1 MSKKSGC
8 SRGRS
13 TVPKFVRRGLELGLA
28 RVMVVWSWKG
38 QTRVYRLGF
47 ECRLENA
54 TFRKAD
60 KGGDLFPARA
70 SMLGVVLT

>member
-38 QTRVYRLGF
+38 QTRGYRLGF
-47 ECRLENA
+47 ECIQKRDIQ
-54 TFRKAD
+54 KAD
-60 KGGDLFPARA
+60 KGGDLVPARA
-70 SMLGVVLT
+70 LMLGVVLT

>member
-13 TVPKFVRRGLELGLA
+13 TEPKLVRRGLELGLA
-28 RVMVVWSWKG
+28 RVIG
-38 QTRVYRLGF
+38 RLV
-47 ECRLENA
+47 LERTN
-54 TFRKAD
+54 RGVQVLVRMNHGSKHSKAD

-70 SMLGVVLT
+70 LMLGVSLT

>member
-1 MSKKSGC
+1 M
-8 SRGRS
+8 
-13 TVPKFVRRGLELGLA
+13 ELGLA

-70 SMLGVVLT
+70 LVLGVVLT

>member
-13 TVPKFVRRGLELGLA
+13 TVPKLVRRGLELGLA

-38 QTRVYRLGF
+38 QTRGYRLEF
-47 ECRLENA
+47 ECLQKNE
-54 TFRKAD
+54 TFRKQT
-60 KGGDLFPARA
+60 RA
-70 SMLGVVLT
+70 GTCSPPVPLVLGVVLT

>member
-8 SRGRS
+8 SRGRC
-13 TVPKFVRRGLELGLA
+13 TEPKFVRSGLELGLA
-28 RVMVVWSWKG
+28 RVMVVLSLKG

-47 ECRLENA
+47 ECCLEKRNIQ
-54 TFRKAD
+54 KAD